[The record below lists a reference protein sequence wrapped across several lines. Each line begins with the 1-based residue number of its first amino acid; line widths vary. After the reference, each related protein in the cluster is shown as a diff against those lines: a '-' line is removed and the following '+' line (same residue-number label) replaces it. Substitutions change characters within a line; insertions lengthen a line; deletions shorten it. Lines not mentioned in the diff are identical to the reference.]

1 MKWCLLFRIAATNDY
16 VYIFEFEKNSK
27 KEAAI
32 LSGEIIHEIIKPIVE
47 RNKSSYNSLFLVEKK
62 ELNSFLQQNF

>member
-32 LSGEIIHEIIKPIVE
+32 LSGEIKA
-47 RNKSSYNSLFLVEKK
+47 NC
-62 ELNSFLQQNF
+62 